1 MFNRDENIITQ
12 VSNFKLLVNT
22 KVDSIIKEAEETQQT
37 LYNANN
43 IIQVSNLKI
52 KDLESKLKEV
62 ESKYSKLLHDYNK
75 SLEAYE
81 LTKTSATTV
90 ATPSAVIPFDSA
102 IHSHK
107 PMRPITKL
115 VRDQILNAY
124 ETVYKKDEDCK
135 TLSDFYKWIQDN
147 IHASISRSE
156 IEGVLYNRFDERL
169 YQ

>member
-12 VSNFKLLVNT
+12 VNNLKLLVTT
-22 KVDSIIKEAEETQQT
+22 KVDSIIKEAEETQLT
-37 LYNANN
+37 LINANS
-43 IIQVSNLKI
+43 II

-62 ESKYSKLLHDYNK
+62 EAKYSKLLHDYNK

-81 LTKTSATTV
+81 ITKSSATTAA
-90 ATPSAVIPFDSA
+90 ATPSTVIPFDSA

-115 VRDQILNAY
+115 VRDQILTAY
-124 ETVYKKDEDCK
+124 ETVYKKEEDCK
-135 TLSDFYKWIQDN
+135 TLTDFYKWIQDN

>member
-12 VSNFKLLVNT
+12 VSNLKSLVSS
-22 KVDSIIKEAEETQQT
+22 KVDSIIKEAEETQLT
-37 LYNANN
+37 LINAN
-43 IIQVSNLKI
+43 SMI

-62 ESKYSKLLHDYNK
+62 EAKYSKLLHDYNK

-81 LTKTSATTV
+81 LTKTSATV
-90 ATPSAVIPFDSA
+90 TPSVVIPFDSA

-115 VRDQILNAY
+115 VRDQILTAY
-124 ETVYKKDEDCK
+124 DTVYKKDEDCK
-135 TLSDFYKWIQDN
+135 TLTEFYKWIQDN

>member
-1 MFNRDENIITQ
+1 MFNKDENIITQ
-12 VSNFKLLVNT
+12 VSNLKLLVST
-22 KVDSIIKEAEETQQT
+22 KIDSIIKEAEETQLT
-37 LYNANN
+37 LINANN
-43 IIQVSNLKI
+43 MI

-62 ESKYSKLLHDYNK
+62 EAKYSKLLHDYNK

-81 LTKTSATTV
+81 LTKTSATV
-90 ATPSAVIPFDSA
+90 TPSVVTPFDSA

-115 VRDQILNAY
+115 VRDQILTAY

-135 TLSDFYKWIQDN
+135 TLTDFYKWIQDN

>member
-12 VSNFKLLVNT
+12 VSNLKLLVSS

-43 IIQVSNLKI
+43 II

-62 ESKYSKLLHDYNK
+62 DAKYSKLLHDYNK

-81 LTKTSATTV
+81 LTKTSATV
-90 ATPSAVIPFDSA
+90 TPSVVIPFDSA

-115 VRDQILNAY
+115 VRDQILTAY
-124 ETVYKKDEDCK
+124 ETVYKKAEDCK
-135 TLSDFYKWIQDN
+135 TLTDFYKWIQDN

>member
-12 VSNFKLLVNT
+12 VSNLKVLVST

-37 LYNANN
+37 LNNANN
-43 IIQVSNLKI
+43 IIR
-52 KDLESKLKEV
+52 DLESKLKEV
-62 ESKYSKLLHDYNK
+62 EAKYSKLLHDYNK

-81 LTKTSATTV
+81 LTKSSATT
-90 ATPSAVIPFDSA
+90 ATTPSTVIPFDSA

-115 VRDQILNAY
+115 VRDQILTAY

-135 TLSDFYKWIQDN
+135 TLTEFYKWIQDN

>member
-12 VSNFKLLVNT
+12 VSNLKLLVNT
-22 KVDSIIKEAEETQQT
+22 KMDSIVKEAEETQQT
-37 LYNANN
+37 LYNANS
-43 IIQVSNLKI
+43 II

-62 ESKYSKLLHDYNK
+62 ETKYSKLLHDYNK

-81 LTKTSATTV
+81 ITKSSATTV

-115 VRDQILNAY
+115 VRDQILTAY
-124 ETVYKKDEDCK
+124 ETVYKKEEECK

>member
-12 VSNFKLLVNT
+12 VSNLKILVST
-22 KVDSIIKEAEETQQT
+22 KVDSIIKEAEETQLT
-37 LYNANN
+37 LITANN
-43 IIQVSNLKI
+43 MI
-52 KDLESKLKEV
+52 KELESKLKEV
-62 ESKYSKLLHDYNK
+62 EAKYSKLLHDYNK

-81 LTKTSATTV
+81 LTKTSATI
-90 ATPSAVIPFDSA
+90 TPSIVTPFDSA

-115 VRDQILNAY
+115 VRDQILTAY
-124 ETVYKKDEDCK
+124 ETVYKKVEDCK

-156 IEGVLYNRFDERL
+156 IEGVLYSRFDERL

>member
-12 VSNFKLLVNT
+12 VSNLKLLVSS
-22 KVDSIIKEAEETQQT
+22 KVDSIIKEAEETQLT
-37 LYNANN
+37 LNNANN
-43 IIQVSNLKI
+43 IIR
-52 KDLESKLKEV
+52 DLESKLKEI

-81 LTKTSATTV
+81 ITKTSATVTSSV
-90 ATPSAVIPFDSA
+90 VIPFDSA

-115 VRDQILNAY
+115 VRDQILTAY

>member
-12 VSNFKLLVNT
+12 VSNLKLLVTT
-22 KVDSIIKEAEETQQT
+22 KVDSIIREAEETQLT
-37 LYNANN
+37 LINAN
-43 IIQVSNLKI
+43 SMI

-62 ESKYSKLLHDYNK
+62 EAKYSKLLHDYNK

-81 LTKTSATTV
+81 LTKTSATV
-90 ATPSAVIPFDSA
+90 TPSVVTPFDSA

-115 VRDQILNAY
+115 VRDQILSAY
-124 ETVYKKDEDCK
+124 EIVYKKDEDCK
-135 TLSDFYKWIQDN
+135 TLTDFYKWIQDN

>member
-1 MFNRDENIITQ
+1 MFNRDENIIAQ
-12 VSNFKLLVNT
+12 VSNLKSLVNT
-22 KVDSIIKEAEETQQT
+22 KVDSIIKEAEETQLT
-37 LYNANN
+37 LINANS
-43 IIQVSNLKI
+43 IIR
-52 KDLESKLKEV
+52 DLETKLKEV
-62 ESKYSKLLHDYNK
+62 EAKYSKLLHDYNK

-81 LTKTSATTV
+81 LTKTSATV
-90 ATPSAVIPFDSA
+90 TPSIVTPFDSA

-115 VRDQILNAY
+115 VRDQILTAY
-124 ETVYKKDEDCK
+124 ETVYKKEEDCK
-135 TLSDFYKWIQDN
+135 TLTEFYKWIQDN

>member
-1 MFNRDENIITQ
+1 MFNKDENIITQ
-12 VSNFKLLVNT
+12 VSNLKLLVSS
-22 KVDSIIKEAEETQQT
+22 KVDSIIKEAEETQLT
-37 LYNANN
+37 LNNANN
-43 IIQVSNLKI
+43 IIKE
-52 KDLESKLKEV
+52 LESKLKEA

-81 LTKTSATTV
+81 ITKTSATV
-90 ATPSAVIPFDSA
+90 TPSVVIPFDSA

-115 VRDQILNAY
+115 VRDQILTAY
-124 ETVYKKDEDCK
+124 ETVYKKEEDCK
-135 TLSDFYKWIQDN
+135 TLTDFYKWIQDN

>member
-12 VSNFKLLVNT
+12 VSNLKLLVSS
-22 KVDSIIKEAEETQQT
+22 KVDSIIKEAEETQLT
-37 LYNANN
+37 LNNANN
-43 IIQVSNLKI
+43 II
-52 KDLESKLKEV
+52 KDLESKLKAV
-62 ESKYSKLLHDYNK
+62 EAKYSNLIHDYNK
-75 SLEAYE
+75 TLEAYE
-81 LTKTSATTV
+81 ITKSSATV
-90 ATPSAVIPFDSA
+90 APSVVIPFDSA

-115 VRDQILNAY
+115 VRDQILTAY

-135 TLSDFYKWIQDN
+135 TLSEFYKWIQDN

-156 IEGVLYNRFDERL
+156 IEGVLYSRFDERL

>member
-12 VSNFKLLVNT
+12 VSNLKVLVSS
-22 KVDSIIKEAEETQQT
+22 KVDSIIKEAEETQLT
-37 LYNANN
+37 LNNANN
-43 IIQVSNLKI
+43 IIKE
-52 KDLESKLKEV
+52 LESKLKEA

-81 LTKTSATTV
+81 ITKTSATVTSSV
-90 ATPSAVIPFDSA
+90 VIPFDSA

-115 VRDQILNAY
+115 VRDQILTAY

>member
-1 MFNRDENIITQ
+1 MFNRDENILTQ
-12 VSNFKLLVNT
+12 ASNLKLLVT
-22 KVDSIIKEAEETQQT
+22 AKVDSIIKEAEETQQT
-37 LYNANN
+37 LDNANN
-43 IIQVSNLKI
+43 II

-81 LTKTSATTV
+81 LTKTSVTTV

-115 VRDQILNAY
+115 VRDQILTAY
-124 ETVYKKDEDCK
+124 ETVYKKEEDCK
-135 TLSDFYKWIQDN
+135 TLTDFYKWIQDN

>member
-12 VSNFKLLVNT
+12 VSNLKLLVSS
-22 KVDSIIKEAEETQQT
+22 KVDSIIKEAEETQLT
-37 LYNANN
+37 LNNANN
-43 IIQVSNLKI
+43 IIKVSNLKI
-52 KDLESKLKEV
+52 KDL

-81 LTKTSATTV
+81 LTKTSATV
-90 ATPSAVIPFDSA
+90 TPSIVTPFDSA

-115 VRDQILNAY
+115 VRDQILTAY

-135 TLSDFYKWIQDN
+135 TLTDFYKWIQDN

>member
-1 MFNRDENIITQ
+1 MFNSDENIITQ
-12 VSNFKLLVNT
+12 VSNLKLIVST
-22 KVDSIIKEAEETQQT
+22 KIDSIIKEAEETQLT
-37 LYNANN
+37 LNNANN
-43 IIQVSNLKI
+43 IIR
-52 KDLESKLKEV
+52 DLESKLKEV

-81 LTKTSATTV
+81 LTKTSATI
-90 ATPSAVIPFDSA
+90 TPSVVIPFDSA

-115 VRDQILNAY
+115 VRDQILTAY

-135 TLSDFYKWIQDN
+135 TLTDFYKWIQDN

>member
-12 VSNFKLLVNT
+12 VSNLKLLVTT
-22 KVDSIIKEAEETQQT
+22 KVDSIIKEAEETQLT
-37 LYNANN
+37 LINAN
-43 IIQVSNLKI
+43 SMI

-62 ESKYSKLLHDYNK
+62 EAKYSKLLHDYNK

-81 LTKTSATTV
+81 LTKTSATV
-90 ATPSAVIPFDSA
+90 TPSVVIPFDSA

-115 VRDQILNAY
+115 VRDQILTAY

-156 IEGVLYNRFDERL
+156 IEGVLYSRFDERL

>member
-12 VSNFKLLVNT
+12 VSNLKLHVST
-22 KVDSIIKEAEETQQT
+22 KVDSIIKEAEETQLT
-37 LYNANN
+37 LINANN
-43 IIQVSNLKI
+43 MI

-62 ESKYSKLLHDYNK
+62 EAKYSKLLHDYNK

-81 LTKTSATTV
+81 LTKTSATI
-90 ATPSAVIPFDSA
+90 TPSVVTPFDSA

-115 VRDQILNAY
+115 VRDQILTAY

-135 TLSDFYKWIQDN
+135 TLTEFYKWIQDN

>member
-1 MFNRDENIITQ
+1 MFNKDENIITQ
-12 VSNFKLLVNT
+12 VSNLKLLVSS
-22 KVDSIIKEAEETQQT
+22 KVDSIIKEAEETQLT
-37 LYNANN
+37 LNNANN
-43 IIQVSNLKI
+43 IIKE
-52 KDLESKLKEV
+52 LESKLKEA

-81 LTKTSATTV
+81 ITKTSATV
-90 ATPSAVIPFDSA
+90 TPSVVIPFDSA

-115 VRDQILNAY
+115 VRDQILTAY

-135 TLSDFYKWIQDN
+135 TLTDFYKWIQDN

>member
-12 VSNFKLLVNT
+12 ANSLKLFVT
-22 KVDSIIKEAEETQQT
+22 TRVDSIIKEAEETQLT
-37 LYNANN
+37 LNNANN
-43 IIQVSNLKI
+43 II
-52 KDLESKLKEV
+52 KDLEAKLKAV
-62 ESKYSKLLHDYNK
+62 EAKYSNLIHDYNK
-75 SLEAYE
+75 TLEAYE
-81 LTKTSATTV
+81 ITKSSATV
-90 ATPSAVIPFDSA
+90 APSVVIPFDSA

-107 PMRPITKL
+107 PMRPITKH
-115 VRDQILNAY
+115 VRDQILTAY

>member
-12 VSNFKLLVNT
+12 VSNLKLFVT
-22 KVDSIIKEAEETQQT
+22 TQVDSIIREAEETQLT
-37 LYNANN
+37 LINAN
-43 IIQVSNLKI
+43 SMI

-62 ESKYSKLLHDYNK
+62 EAKYSKLLHDYNK

-81 LTKTSATTV
+81 LTKTSATV
-90 ATPSAVIPFDSA
+90 TPSIVTPFDSA

-115 VRDQILNAY
+115 VRDQILTAY

-135 TLSDFYKWIQDN
+135 TLTDFYKWIQDN

>member
-12 VSNFKLLVNT
+12 VSNLKLLMST
-22 KVDSIIKEAEETQQT
+22 KMDSIVKEAEETQQT
-37 LYNANN
+37 LNSANN
-43 IIQVSNLKI
+43 IIR
-52 KDLESKLKEV
+52 DLESKLKEV
-62 ESKYSKLLHDYNK
+62 EAKYSKLLHDYNK

-81 LTKTSATTV
+81 LTKTSVTV
-90 ATPSAVIPFDSA
+90 TPSVVTPFDSA

-115 VRDQILNAY
+115 VRDQILTAY
-124 ETVYKKDEDCK
+124 ETVYKKEEDCK
-135 TLSDFYKWIQDN
+135 TLTDFYKWIQDN

>member
-12 VSNFKLLVNT
+12 VSNLKLLVSS
-22 KVDSIIKEAEETQQT
+22 KVDSIIKEAEETQLT
-37 LYNANN
+37 LNNANN
-43 IIQVSNLKI
+43 II
-52 KDLESKLKEV
+52 KDLEAKLKAV
-62 ESKYSKLLHDYNK
+62 EAKYSKLLHDYNK

-81 LTKTSATTV
+81 LTKTNATV
-90 ATPSAVIPFDSA
+90 TPSVVIPFDSA

-115 VRDQILNAY
+115 VRDQILTAY

-135 TLSDFYKWIQDN
+135 TLTEFYKWIQDN

>member
-12 VSNFKLLVNT
+12 VSNLKLLVST
-22 KVDSIIKEAEETQQT
+22 QVDSIIREAEETQLT
-37 LYNANN
+37 LINANN
-43 IIQVSNLKI
+43 MI

-62 ESKYSKLLHDYNK
+62 EAKYSKLLHDYNK

-81 LTKTSATTV
+81 LTKTSATI
-90 ATPSAVIPFDSA
+90 TPSIVTPFDSA

-115 VRDQILNAY
+115 VRDQILTAY

-135 TLSDFYKWIQDN
+135 TLTDFYKWIQDN

>member
-12 VSNFKLLVNT
+12 VSNLKVLVSS
-22 KVDSIIKEAEETQQT
+22 KVDSIIKEAEETQLT
-37 LYNANN
+37 LINAN
-43 IIQVSNLKI
+43 SMI
-52 KDLESKLKEV
+52 KDLESKLKEA
-62 ESKYSKLLHDYNK
+62 ENKYSKLLHDYNK

-81 LTKTSATTV
+81 LTKSSVTV
-90 ATPSAVIPFDSA
+90 TPSIVTPFDSA

-115 VRDQILNAY
+115 VRDQILAAY
-124 ETVYKKDEDCK
+124 ERVYKRDEDCK
-135 TLSDFYKWIQDN
+135 TLTDFYKWIQDN

-156 IEGVLYNRFDERL
+156 IEGVLYSRFDERL

>member
-12 VSNFKLLVNT
+12 VSNLKLLVST
-22 KVDSIIKEAEETQQT
+22 QVDSIIKEAEETQLT
-37 LYNANN
+37 LNNANN

-52 KDLESKLKEV
+52 KDL

-81 LTKTSATTV
+81 LTKTSVTV
-90 ATPSAVIPFDSA
+90 TPSIVIPFDSA

-115 VRDQILNAY
+115 VRDQILTAY
-124 ETVYKKDEDCK
+124 ETVYKKEEDCK
-135 TLSDFYKWIQDN
+135 TLTDFYKWIQDN

-156 IEGVLYNRFDERL
+156 IEGVLYSRFDERL

>member
-12 VSNFKLLVNT
+12 VSNLKLLVST
-22 KVDSIIKEAEETQQT
+22 QVDSIIREAEETQLT
-37 LYNANN
+37 LINANN
-43 IIQVSNLKI
+43 MI

-62 ESKYSKLLHDYNK
+62 EAKYSKLLHDYNK

-81 LTKTSATTV
+81 LTKTSATV
-90 ATPSAVIPFDSA
+90 TPSIVIPFDSA

-115 VRDQILNAY
+115 VRDQILTAY
-124 ETVYKKDEDCK
+124 ERVYKKDEDCK
-135 TLSDFYKWIQDN
+135 TLTDFYKWIQDN

>member
-12 VSNFKLLVNT
+12 VSNLKLLVTT
-22 KVDSIIKEAEETQQT
+22 KVDSIIREAEETQLT
-37 LYNANN
+37 LINAN
-43 IIQVSNLKI
+43 SMI

-62 ESKYSKLLHDYNK
+62 EAKYSKLLHDYNK

-81 LTKTSATTV
+81 LTKTSATV
-90 ATPSAVIPFDSA
+90 TPSIVTPFDSA

-107 PMRPITKL
+107 SMRPITKL
-115 VRDQILNAY
+115 VRDQILTAY
-124 ETVYKKDEDCK
+124 ETVYKKEEDCK
-135 TLSDFYKWIQDN
+135 TLTDFYKWIQDN

>member
-12 VSNFKLLVNT
+12 VSNLKILVST
-22 KVDSIIKEAEETQQT
+22 KVDSIIKEAEETQLT
-37 LYNANN
+37 LINANN
-43 IIQVSNLKI
+43 MI

-62 ESKYSKLLHDYNK
+62 EAKYSKLLHDYNK

-81 LTKTSATTV
+81 LTKTSATV
-90 ATPSAVIPFDSA
+90 TPSIVTPFDSA

-115 VRDQILNAY
+115 VRDQILTAY
-124 ETVYKKDEDCK
+124 ETVYKKEEDCK
-135 TLSDFYKWIQDN
+135 TLTEFYKWIQDN
-147 IHASISRSE
+147 LHASISRSE
-156 IEGVLYNRFDERL
+156 IEGVLYSRFDERL

>member
-1 MFNRDENIITQ
+1 MFNSDENIITQ
-12 VSNFKLLVNT
+12 VSNLKILVST
-22 KVDSIIKEAEETQQT
+22 KIDSIIKEAEETQQT

-43 IIQVSNLKI
+43 IIKE
-52 KDLESKLKEV
+52 LESKLKEV
-62 ESKYSKLLHDYNK
+62 EAKYSKLLHDYNK

-81 LTKTSATTV
+81 LTKTSATTAV
-90 ATPSAVIPFDSA
+90 TPSAVIPFDSA

-135 TLSDFYKWIQDN
+135 TLTEFYKWIQDN

>member
-12 VSNFKLLVNT
+12 VSNLKILVT
-22 KVDSIIKEAEETQQT
+22 AKVDSIIKEAEETQLT
-37 LYNANN
+37 LNNANN
-43 IIQVSNLKI
+43 II

-62 ESKYSKLLHDYNK
+62 EAKYSKLLHDYNK

-81 LTKTSATTV
+81 LTKSSASI
-90 ATPSAVIPFDSA
+90 APSVVIPFDSA

-115 VRDQILNAY
+115 VRDQILTAY
-124 ETVYKKDEDCK
+124 ETVYKKEEDCK
-135 TLSDFYKWIQDN
+135 TLTEFYKWIQDN

>member
-12 VSNFKLLVNT
+12 VSNLKVLVSS
-22 KVDSIIKEAEETQQT
+22 KVDSIIKEAEETQLT
-37 LYNANN
+37 LNNANN
-43 IIQVSNLKI
+43 IIKE
-52 KDLESKLKEV
+52 LESKLKEV
-62 ESKYSKLLHDYNK
+62 EAKYSKLLHDYNK

-81 LTKTSATTV
+81 LTKTSVT
-90 ATPSAVIPFDSA
+90 ATPSTVIPFDSA

-115 VRDQILNAY
+115 VRDQILTAY

>member
-12 VSNFKLLVNT
+12 VSNLKLLVSS
-22 KVDSIIKEAEETQQT
+22 KVDSIIKEAEETQLT
-37 LYNANN
+37 LINANN
-43 IIQVSNLKI
+43 II

-62 ESKYSKLLHDYNK
+62 EAKYSKLLHDYNK

-81 LTKTSATTV
+81 ITKTSATV
-90 ATPSAVIPFDSA
+90 TPSIVTPFDSA

-115 VRDQILNAY
+115 VRDQILTAY

-135 TLSDFYKWIQDN
+135 TLTDFYKWIQDN

>member
-1 MFNRDENIITQ
+1 MFNSDENIITQ
-12 VSNFKLLVNT
+12 VSNLKLLVNT
-22 KVDSIIKEAEETQQT
+22 KVDSIIKEAEETQ
-37 LYNANN
+37 LILINANS
-43 IIQVSNLKI
+43 IIR
-52 KDLESKLKEV
+52 DLELKLKEV

-81 LTKTSATTV
+81 LTKSSVTTAV
-90 ATPSAVIPFDSA
+90 TPSVVIPFDSA

-107 PMRPITKL
+107 PMITKL
-115 VRDQILNAY
+115 VRDQILTAY

-135 TLSDFYKWIQDN
+135 TLTDFYKWIQDN

>member
-1 MFNRDENIITQ
+1 MFNRDENILTQ
-12 VSNFKLLVNT
+12 VSNLKLLVSS
-22 KVDSIIKEAEETQQT
+22 KVDLIIKEAEETQLT
-37 LYNANN
+37 LINAN
-43 IIQVSNLKI
+43 SMI

-62 ESKYSKLLHDYNK
+62 EAKYSKLLHDYNK

-81 LTKTSATTV
+81 LTKSSATV
-90 ATPSAVIPFDSA
+90 APSVVIPFDSA

-115 VRDQILNAY
+115 VRDQILTAY

-135 TLSDFYKWIQDN
+135 TLTDFYKWIQDN

>member
-12 VSNFKLLVNT
+12 VSNLKVLVST

-37 LYNANN
+37 LNNANN
-43 IIQVSNLKI
+43 IIR
-52 KDLESKLKEV
+52 DLESKLKEV
-62 ESKYSKLLHDYNK
+62 EAKYSKLLHDYNK

-81 LTKTSATTV
+81 LTKTSATTA
-90 ATPSAVIPFDSA
+90 ATPSVVIPFDSA

-115 VRDQILNAY
+115 VRDQILTAY

-135 TLSDFYKWIQDN
+135 TLTDFYKWIQDN